1 MKLRGMY
8 AAVALAVVAA
18 SATACAPSS
27 TAPATS
33 TSPTSNVQTDAAKMG
48 NVSVKLL
55 DSFTDNTAPIGKFM
69 QQSIAAFEAKYP
81 NIKIVRQSQNSNDIN
96 STLRLRLAD
105 PATPDI
111 VPANQGWQQV
121 GAYSASG
128 LLLNLDAYSSAYGW
142 DKSLPATILSQSKAS
157 TDGKSI
163 GQGSLFGVPI
173 NQGAFIT
180 VFYNRAQ
187 LQQLG
192 LQVPKSFAD
201 FESALGSAKSAG
213 MVPIQFGAQDGW
225 PVAAPMEAILAAA
238 GKPDKISTFVYGT
251 APVTAADT
259 GLTESNDVFERWVK
273 AGYIAPN
280 FAGVDSSTASQSFV
294 DGKGLFYFWYSG
306 FLPFKDQAQGDQ
318 FGQFLLPRVDGGSL
332 AAVGSATQNF
342 SIAAKSKQPDAA
354 AAFLNFLASPDAG
367 QIAMNNQIIPM
378 FGTFQP
384 TTSSPLLNDGLQE
397 LNDVTAA
404 NGYLP
409 YLDWATPTL
418 LDTITREMQTFLAG
432 KSTSAAVTDAVNADY
447 QKFHDSKTS

>member
-8 AAVALAVVAA
+8 AAIAMAAVVAV
-18 SATACAPSS
+18 ATACAPGSS
-27 TAPATS
+27 SPATS
-33 TSPTSNVQTDAAKMG
+33 ASPTSNVQTDPAKMG
-48 NVSVKLL
+48 NVTVKLL

-69 QQSIAAFEAKYP
+69 QQSVAAFEAKYP
-81 NIKIVRQSQNSNDIN
+81 NIKIDRKSQNSDDIN

-105 PATPDI
+105 ASTPDI

-142 DKSLPATILSQSKAS
+142 AKSLPDTILQQSKAS

-180 VFYNRAQ
+180 VFYNRAH

-192 LQVPKSFAD
+192 LQAPKSFAD
-201 FESALGSAKSAG
+201 FESALAAAKSAG

-225 PVAAPMEAILAAA
+225 PVAAPLEAILAAQ
-238 GKPDKISTFVYGT
+238 GDPKKISTFVFGT

-259 GLTESNDVFERWVK
+259 GLTDANSTFERWVK
-273 AGYIAPN
+273 AGYVAAN
-280 FAGVDSSTASQSFV
+280 FSGVDSSTASQSFV

-306 FLPFKDQAQGDQ
+306 FLPFKNQAQGDQ
-318 FGQFLLPRVDGGSL
+318 FGQFLLPRVDGGPL

-342 SIAAKSKQPDAA
+342 SIAAKSAHADAA
-354 AAFLNFLASPDAG
+354 AAFLNFLSSPDAG

-384 TTSSPLLNDGLQE
+384 TTTSPLLNDGLQE

-432 KSTSAAVTDAVNADY
+432 RSTSASVTDAVNTDY
-447 QKFHDSKTS
+447 QKFHASKQN